1 MTPSRIYHS
10 AECELEFILKKQ
22 ITVVGYGSQG
32 RAFAL
37 NLRDSGCNVQVAL
50 RENSASRQQVLS
62 ERLPLRSMAAV
73 DKSDVVIFAIP
84 DHEQPDFYRRHF
96 PSEDRSNR
104 MLVFLHGLNI
114 HFGNIVPN
122 PAYDVVLL
130 APHGPGKDLRDL
142 YVQGSGM
149 SCFLAVAQDASSRA
163 LKIGLSLT
171 AAIGADKAGIY
182 ETTFEHETLGD
193 LFGEQTLLVGGL
205 AGLTTAVFQ
214 TMIENGIPPE
224 NAYLETVHQLRM
236 LASMIEEY
244 GPAGMIEHVSNT
256 AAYGSLESMPTLFDR
271 QFGDRLQ
278 GIFGGIKSGEFNK
291 RLMADAVKGFP
302 VLKQLL
308 TAAREDQCQKTTVE
322 FSRRKKES

>member
-1 MTPSRIYHS
+1 MSQSRIYYGADCDS
-10 AECELEFILKKQ
+10 EYVAKKQ

-50 RENSASRQQVLS
+50 RDNSASRQQVIA

-84 DHEQPDFYRRHF
+84 DHEQPDFYRNHF
-96 PSEDRSNR
+96 SNEDRSNR
-104 MLVFLHGLNI
+104 TLVFLHGLNI

-122 PAYDVVLL
+122 PGYDVVLL
-130 APHGPGKDLRDL
+130 APHGPGKDLRES
-142 YVQGSGM
+142 YVQGNGM
-149 SCFLAVAQDASSRA
+149 SCFLAVAQDGSGRA
-163 LKIGLSLT
+163 LKAGLSLA

-205 AGLTTAVFQ
+205 AGLTIIVFR
-214 TMIENGIPPE
+214 TLIENGIPPE

-236 LASMIEEY
+236 LASMVEEH
-244 GPAGMIEHVSNT
+244 GPEGMIERVSKT
-256 AAYGSLESMPTLFDR
+256 AAYGSLESMRTLFDR
-271 QFGDRLQ
+271 QFGSRLQ
-278 GIFGGIKSGEFNK
+278 DIFGDIKSGEFNS
-291 RLMADAVKGFP
+291 RLISDSAKGFP
-302 VLKQLL
+302 TLRQLL
-308 TAAREDQCQKTTVE
+308 SEVREDQCQKTAVE
-322 FSRRKKES
+322 FSRKKKES

>member
-1 MTPSRIYHS
+1 MARSRIYHGTD
-10 AECELEFILKKQ
+10 CDPEFILKKQ
-22 ITVVGYGSQG
+22 ITVIGYGSQG

-50 RENSASRQQVLS
+50 RENSTSRQQVLS

-73 DKSDVVIFAIP
+73 AKSDVVIFAIP
-84 DHEQPDFYRRHF
+84 DHEQPDFYRSHF
-96 PSEDRSNR
+96 SNEDRGNR
-104 MLVFLHGLNI
+104 LLVFLHGLNI

-122 PAYDVVLL
+122 PRYDVILL
-130 APHGPGKDLRDL
+130 APHGPGKDLRDQ

-149 SCFLAVAQDASSRA
+149 SCFLAVAQDISGRA
-163 LKIGLSLT
+163 LKTGLSLA

-205 AGLTTAVFQ
+205 AGLTMAVFQ

-236 LASMIEEY
+236 LASMIEEH
-244 GPAGMIEHVSNT
+244 GPAGMIEHVSKT
-256 AAYGSLESMPTLFDR
+256 AAYGSLESIQTLFDR
-271 QFGDRLQ
+271 QFGDKLQ
-278 GIFGGIKSGEFNK
+278 EIFGGIKSGEFNG
-291 RLMADAVKGFP
+291 RLMTDAAKGFP
-302 VLKQLL
+302 LLKQLL
-308 TAAREDQCQKTTVE
+308 KAAHEDQCQQTAAK
-322 FSRRKKES
+322 FARREKES

>member
-1 MTPSRIYHS
+1 MIRSRIYHG
-10 AECELEFILKKQ
+10 ADCDPEFILKKQ
-22 ITVVGYGSQG
+22 ITVLGYGSQG

-84 DHEQPDFYRRHF
+84 DHEQPDFYRSHF
-96 PSEDRSNR
+96 SNEDRSNR
-104 MLVFLHGLNI
+104 TLVFLHGLNI
-114 HFGNIVPN
+114 HFGNISPN
-122 PAYDVVLL
+122 SRYDVILL
-130 APHGPGKDLRDL
+130 APHGPGKDLRDK

-149 SCFLAVAQDASSRA
+149 SCFLAVAQDASGRA
-163 LKIGLSLT
+163 LKTGLSLA
-171 AAIGADKAGIY
+171 AAIGAGKAGIY

-205 AGLTTAVFQ
+205 AGLTMAVFQ
-214 TMIENGIPPE
+214 TMIDNDIPPE

-236 LASMIEEY
+236 LASMIEEH
-244 GPAGMIEHVSNT
+244 GPAGMIEHVSKT
-256 AAYGSLESMPTLFDR
+256 AAHGSLESMQTLFDR
-271 QFGDRLQ
+271 QFGDKLQ
-278 GIFGGIKSGEFNK
+278 GIFDGIKSGEFNG
-291 RLMADAVKGFP
+291 RLMADAAKGFP

-308 TAAREDQCQKTTVE
+308 NAAREDHCQKTTMK
-322 FSRRKKES
+322 FSRRKDES

>member
-1 MTPSRIYHS
+1 MTSPQIYHS
-10 AECELEFILKKQ
+10 ADCDPEYILKKQ

-50 RENSASRQQVLS
+50 RENSASRQLVLS

-73 DKSDVVIFAIP
+73 AKSDIVVFAIP
-84 DHEQPDFYRRHF
+84 DHEQPDFYRNHF
-96 PSEDRSNR
+96 SNEDRSNR
-104 MLVFLHGLNI
+104 TLVFLHGLNI

-122 PAYDVVLL
+122 PGYDVVLL
-130 APHGPGKDLRDL
+130 APHGPGRDLRDS
-142 YVQGSGM
+142 YVHGSGM
-149 SCFLAVAQDASSRA
+149 SCFLAVAQDVSSRA
-163 LKIGLSLT
+163 LKTGLSLA

-205 AGLTTAVFQ
+205 AGLTVAVFQ

-236 LASMIEEY
+236 LASMIEAH
-244 GPAGMIEHVSNT
+244 GPAGMIEHVSKT
-256 AAYGSLESMPTLFDR
+256 AAYGSLESIQTLFDR
-271 QFGDRLQ
+271 RFGNRLQ
-278 GIFGGIKSGEFNK
+278 EVFDGIESGEFNK
-291 RLMADAVKGFP
+291 RLMADAANGFLT
-302 VLKQLL
+302 LKQLL
-308 TAAREDQCQKTTVE
+308 SAAREDQCQKTAVE
-322 FSRRKKES
+322 FFRQKQES

>member
-1 MTPSRIYHS
+1 MTPSRIYYS
-10 AECELEFILKKQ
+10 ADCDPEFILKKQ

-84 DHEQPDFYRRHF
+84 DHEQPDFYRCYF
-96 PSEDRSNR
+96 SNEDRSNR

-122 PAYDVVLL
+122 PGYDVVLL
-130 APHGPGKDLRDL
+130 APHGPGKELRDK

-149 SCFLAVAQDASSRA
+149 SCFLAVAGDVSGRA
-163 LKIGLSLT
+163 LRTGLSLA

-205 AGLTTAVFQ
+205 AGLTMAVFQ
-214 TMIENGIPPE
+214 TMIENGIPQE

-236 LASMIEEY
+236 LASMIEEH
-244 GPAGMIEHVSNT
+244 GPAGMIEHVSKT
-256 AAYGSLESMPTLFDR
+256 AAYGSLESMQTLFDR
-271 QFGDRLQ
+271 QLEDKLQ
-278 GIFGGIKSGEFNK
+278 EIFGGIKSGEFNK
-291 RLMADAVKGFP
+291 RLLADAAKGFP

-308 TAAREDQCQKTTVE
+308 NAAREDQCQQTTAKFAGRE
-322 FSRRKKES
+322 KES

>member
-1 MTPSRIYHS
+1 MTLPRIYFG
-10 AECELEFILKKQ
+10 ADCDPEFILKKQ
-22 ITVVGYGSQG
+22 ITVIGYGSQG

-50 RENSASRQQVLS
+50 RENSASRQHVLS

-73 DKSDVVIFAIP
+73 DKSDIVIFAIP
-84 DHEQPDFYRRHF
+84 DHEQPDFYRSHF
-96 PSEDRSNR
+96 PSEDRGNR
-104 MLVFLHGLNI
+104 VLVFLHGLNI

-122 PAYDVVLL
+122 PRYDVILL
-130 APHGPGKDLRDL
+130 APHGPGKDLRDR
-142 YVQGSGM
+142 YVQRSGM
-149 SCFLAVAQDASSRA
+149 SCFLAVAGDVSGRA
-163 LKIGLSLT
+163 LKTGLSLA

-205 AGLTTAVFQ
+205 AGLTMAVFQ

-236 LASMIEEY
+236 LASMIEEH
-244 GPAGMIEHVSNT
+244 GPAGMIEHVSKT
-256 AAYGSLESMPTLFDR
+256 AAYGSLESMQTLFDR
-271 QFGDRLQ
+271 QFGDKLQ
-278 GIFGGIKSGEFNK
+278 EIFGGIKAGEFNK
-291 RLMADAVKGFP
+291 RLMADAAKGFP

-308 TAAREDQCQKTTVE
+308 KAAHEDQCQLTAAK
-322 FSRRKKES
+322 FSRKKDES

>member
-1 MTPSRIYHS
+1 MTPSRIYYS
-10 AECELEFILKKQ
+10 ADCDPEFILKKQ

-50 RENSASRQQVLS
+50 RENSTSRQLVLS
-62 ERLPLRSMAAV
+62 ERLPLRSMEAV
-73 DKSDVVIFAIP
+73 AKSDVVIFAIP
-84 DHEQPDFYRRHF
+84 DHEQPDFYRSHF
-96 PSEDRSNR
+96 SNEDRSNR
-104 MLVFLHGLNI
+104 LLVFLHGLNI

-122 PAYDVVLL
+122 SRYDVILL
-130 APHGPGKDLRDL
+130 APHGPGKDLRDQ

-149 SCFLAVAQDASSRA
+149 SCFLAVAQDISGRA
-163 LKIGLSLT
+163 LKTGLALA

-205 AGLTTAVFQ
+205 AGLTMAVFQ

-236 LASMIEEY
+236 LASMIEEH
-244 GPAGMIEHVSNT
+244 GPAGMIEHVSKT
-256 AAYGSLESMPTLFDR
+256 AAYGSLESMQTLFDR
-271 QFGDRLQ
+271 QFGDKLQ
-278 GIFGGIKSGEFNK
+278 EIFGGIKAGEFNR
-291 RLMADAVKGFP
+291 RLTADAAKGFP
-302 VLKQLL
+302 VLKELL
-308 TAAREDQCQKTTVE
+308 SAAREDQCQQTVAKLARNE
-322 FSRRKKES
+322 KES

>member
-1 MTPSRIYHS
+1 MTPLRIYRG
-10 AECELEFILKKQ
+10 ADCDPELILKKQ

-73 DKSDVVIFAIP
+73 EKSDVVIIAIP
-84 DHEQPDFYRRHF
+84 DHEQPGFYQEHF
-96 PSEDRSNR
+96 TPEDRGNR
-104 MLVFLHGLNI
+104 LLVFLHGLSI
-114 HFGNIVPN
+114 HFGNIIPN
-122 PAYDVVLL
+122 PRYDVILL
-130 APHGPGKDLRDL
+130 APHGPGKELRDR

-149 SCFLAVAQDASSRA
+149 SCFLAVAQDISGNA
-163 LKIGLSLT
+163 LKAGLSLA

-205 AGLTTAVFQ
+205 VGLTMAVFQ
-214 TMIENGIPPE
+214 TMINNGIPPE
-224 NAYLETVHQLRM
+224 NAHLETVHQLRL
-236 LASMIEEY
+236 LASMIEDH
-244 GPAGMIEHVSNT
+244 GPAGMIERVSKT
-256 AAYGSLESMPTLFDR
+256 AAFGSLESMQTLFGR
-271 QFGDRLQ
+271 QFRNKLQ
-278 GIFGGIKSGEFNK
+278 ETFDDIKTGEFNM
-291 RLMADAVKGFP
+291 RLMADAAKGFP

-308 TAAREDQCQKTTVE
+308 KVAHEDQCQQTTE
-322 FSRRKKES
+322 KFSRQKEES

>member
-10 AECELEFILKKQ
+10 ADCDPELIMKRQ
-22 ITVVGYGSQG
+22 ITVIGYGSQG

-50 RENSASRQQVLS
+50 RENSTSRQQVLS

-84 DHEQPDFYRRHF
+84 DHEQPDLYRNHF
-96 PSEDRSNR
+96 PNEDRGNR
-104 MLVFLHGLNI
+104 TLVFLHGLNI

-130 APHGPGKDLRDL
+130 APHGPGKDLRDS
-142 YVQGSGM
+142 YAQGNGM
-149 SCFLAVAQDASSRA
+149 SCFIAVAQDASNRA
-163 LKIGLSLT
+163 LRTGLSLA

-244 GPAGMIEHVSNT
+244 GPAGMIERVSRT
-256 AAYGSLESMPTLFDR
+256 AAYGSLESMKALFDR
-271 QFGDRLQ
+271 QFEDKLQEVYGD
-278 GIFGGIKSGEFNK
+278 IKSGEFNR
-291 RLMADAVKGFP
+291 RLMVDAAKGFP

-308 TAAREDQCQKTTVE
+308 SAAREDQCQRTAAK
-322 FSRRKKES
+322 FSRRKEEL